1 MKFENALLFF
11 QHLIGLDEAKMRENL
26 SQSCP
31 KEAPIFA
38 ETLAL
43 IDAHYANQ
51 QRSGFTQLVGAQAD
65 LLCNDNHAKSLE
77 GSQVGPYLLKKK
89 LGHGGMG
96 AVYLGQRNDGLIE
109 QKVAIKFV
117 YSSIADL
124 AGDNFIQRE
133 AQHLANLNHPNIAKI
148 YTIDVTE
155 EDIPYLVMEYI
166 EGAPLSEAPLL
177 KKESLSGSTSAHL
190 TILIKLCSAL
200 FEAHQSGIIHAD
212 IKPSNII
219 VDENNQ
225 PKLLDFGISHSLN
238 HPDNQQ
244 LTAVSNHF
252 ASPQQQCGD
261 QAKVTDDIYALGKVM
276 AFMFQHHTTNAEFE
290 AVIQKATSSDP
301 KERFQSAEQFND
313 ALECLLANRPLKWFK
328 SSKPYYYKKWFQR
341 SPATALSA
349 LIIPC
354 VLVLGAAALFIQNK
368 SLIQESKKTQQTLS
382 FYDELFLAH
391 SPQSEGGGALSA
403 ADFINHGVDIAFST
417 SLSDSE
423 TRASI
428 VATLSQALLN
438 LGYVEKAKYVIERL
452 DTDDASGALMQAKIA
467 YYSGDVN
474 GAMQWLTKHNNDYP
488 STFESEFLKAQ
499 IEYAETQSSQVL
511 DTLAN
516 LLNKFDKQMLPEDK
530 FRLQK
535 FQWEILLRHEPAT
548 LLTRVEEPL
557 PSDTPTHQKAWF
569 EGMKS
574 LALAKTGDMNSAA
587 ARMKSSLALGEQ
599 AYNATNPELA
609 QLYGYLLETAALIDD
624 PLVVEFLLS
633 KQQSIYL
640 ALTPLFEN
648 QLIKVYEQQHNYYA
662 YGKMYAQSVSFIES
676 AVALC
681 EQQSHCARLKLK
693 QAIALYLVND
703 FTSALSV
710 IKAAEIKAPKN
721 NDGAS
726 NENLAASFSFFFSLV
741 ALNSEIGLGSA
752 VKQADIQALAAKDT
766 LGEHTAYIIHTAL
779 RAGFTDLAIEYG
791 LTHTQNDDIERH
803 LALASAYAV
812 KGEKQKAD
820 EMLATSSSLPIS
832 KEYGDTLA
840 SILPPEVLIAPDFKT
855 LHMVVLEGQNRLVSN
870 RRVAGVTAP
879 THGDNLKMGTPF
891 TFKWNKDA
899 LKGESISLYINHK
912 LNFEAKAFDSFENI
926 QGLRW
931 QMFAKQVPNTG
942 EVEIDPFFL
951 MANGGQGFKVMMVSD
966 QGYWSLSDGS
976 FGVLNGTAIDN
987 GITHSINP
995 RLLVDAISKPEA
1007 SEVYNVGERNTIEW
1021 DNAALKGDAVGIYV
1035 LHDNPINIGNGR
1047 NAQITTVL
1055 KRRWYLVTSRTP
1067 NSGEYGLDP
1076 AQFNGQGNA
1085 YKILII
1091 SDSGYWAVSDER
1103 FTVVNPH

>member
-1 MKFENALLFF
+1 M
-11 QHLIGLDEAKMRENL
+11 
-26 SQSCP
+26 
-31 KEAPIFA
+31 
-38 ETLAL
+38 
-43 IDAHYANQ
+43 
-51 QRSGFTQLVGAQAD
+51 
-65 LLCNDNHAKSLE
+65 
-77 GSQVGPYLLKKK
+77 
-89 LGHGGMG
+89 
-96 AVYLGQRNDGLIE
+96 
-109 QKVAIKFV
+109 
-117 YSSIADL
+117 
-124 AGDNFIQRE
+124 
-133 AQHLANLNHPNIAKI
+133 
-148 YTIDVTE
+148 
-155 EDIPYLVMEYI
+155 
-166 EGAPLSEAPLL
+166 
-177 KKESLSGSTSAHL
+177 SGSTSAHL

-200 FEAHQSGIIHAD
+200 FEAHQCGIIHAD

-244 LTAVSNHF
+244 LTAVSSHF
-252 ASPQQQCGD
+252 ASPQQQRGD

-276 AFMFQHHTTNAEFE
+276 AFIFQHHSLNAEYE
-290 AVIQKATSSDP
+290 AVIRKATSSDP
-301 KERFQSAEQFND
+301 KKRFQSAEQFNE
-313 ALECLLANRPLKWFK
+313 ALECLFANKPLMWFK
-328 SSKPYYYKKWFQR
+328 SSKLYFYKKWFQR
-341 SPATALSA
+341 SPTAALSA
-349 LIIPC
+349 VVIPC
-354 VLVLGAAALFIQNK
+354 VLALGAAALFVQNK
-368 SLIQESKKTQQTLS
+368 SLLQESKKTQQTLS

-391 SPQSEGGGALSA
+391 SPQSQGGGALSA
-403 ADFINHGVDIAFST
+403 ADFISHGVDIAFST
-417 SLSDSE
+417 SLNDSE

-428 VATLSQALLN
+428 VATLSQTLFN

-467 YYSGDVN
+467 YYGDDVN
-474 GAMQWLTKHNNDYP
+474 GAMQWLTKYNNNYA

-511 DTLAN
+511 DRLTSI
-516 LLNKFDKQMLPEDK
+516 LNTFDKHMLLEDK
-530 FRLQK
+530 FKLKK
-535 FQWEILLRHEPAT
+535 FQWEILLKHEPDK
-548 LLTRVEEPL
+548 LLDRVNKPL
-557 PSDTPTHQKAWF
+557 LVDVPAHQNAWF
-569 EGMKS
+569 EGLKS
-574 LALAKTGDMNSAA
+574 LVLAKAGNIDSAA
-587 ARMKSSLALGEQ
+587 SRMKSSLALGEQ

-624 PLVVEFLLS
+624 PLLVEFFLS
-633 KQQSIYL
+633 KQQGIYL
-640 ALTPLFEN
+640 ALAPLFEN
-648 QLIKVYEQQHNYYA
+648 QLLTVYEQQHNYYA
-662 YGKMYAQSVSFIES
+662 RAKMYAQSVSFIES

-681 EQQSHCARLKLK
+681 GHKSRCFRLKVK

-710 IKAAEIKAPKN
+710 INSSVIKTLKRHNATHNEEEI
-721 NDGAS
+721 AS
-726 NENLAASFSFFFSLV
+726 LLFFASLV
-741 ALNSEIGLGSA
+741 EVNSRIGLGVA
-752 VKQADIQALAAKDT
+752 VQQTDIQALAAADT

-779 RAGFTDLAIEYG
+779 RAGLTDLAIEYG
-791 LTHTQNDDIERH
+791 LKHAKNNDIERH
-803 LALASAYAV
+803 VALASAYAV
-812 KGEKQKAD
+812 KGEPQKA
-820 EMLATSSSLPIS
+820 EATLAASSSLPVR
-832 KEYGDTLA
+832 KESSDNL
-840 SILPPEVLIAPDFKT
+840 SNILLPEALITPDFKT
-855 LHMVVLEGQNRLVSN
+855 LHMMVLEGQNRLVSN

-966 QGYWSLSDGS
+966 QGYWALSEGS
-976 FGVLNGTAIDN
+976 FGVQNGTAIDN
-987 GITHSINP
+987 GITHTINP
-995 RLLVDAISKPEA
+995 RLLVDAVSKPVA
-1007 SEVYNVGERNTIEW
+1007 SDVYNVGLRNTIEW
-1021 DNAALKGDAVGIYV
+1021 DSAALKGDAVAIYV

-1055 KRRWYLVTSRTP
+1055 KRRWYLVTSRTS
-1067 NSGEYGLDP
+1067 NSGVYGLDP

-1091 SDSGYWAVSDER
+1091 SDTGYWAVSDER